1 MREGRWTT
9 VTQSGFDHERRGLE
23 AIRNSLPDADPWR
36 AWSNFTFTANTGHI
50 REIDLLVVAPGGVCM
65 VELKNWHGTVTTENG
80 DWVQTAPNGR
90 RRPCRNPL
98 HLVDQKAKELAGL
111 LGSHGKRAYVGGAVC
126 FTDNSLRNRLS
137 ARDQIGVYTV
147 AELLTM
153 LQQPPRDERRRITA
167 VDSREIAKSLER
179 VGIRKSDAEYKV
191 GPYLLER
198 QAFDS
203 GSTWADYLAK
213 HSELAEPA
221 RVRIY
226 LSERGSD
233 ATIRAS
239 VESAARR
246 EAAVLRR
253 FRHPGIVQLKQYD
266 PSGHSAGPALI
277 FDYDSRTLKLDE
289 YLAQH
294 GDGLDILGRMALVRQ
309 LAETMRS
316 AHSSRIYHRALAAR
330 SVHVIPQTRRR
341 KGQAAGTEA
350 IWRSPHLQISDWQI
364 ATQRGGGSASAGT
377 APNFAPTALSSLHI
391 ASSSDPYL
399 APELRALNADP
410 IHLDVYGLGV
420 LTYLLV
426 TGKPP
431 AASQAELLAQLEA
444 GEGLRP
450 SAVIDGL
457 SEDIDDLVQ
466 AATAYQPD
474 RRLSS
479 VDEFLEMLE
488 LVEDTLTTPSALPA
502 AEADVPEKDPLE
514 AVAGDVVDGRWEI
527 RRRLGTGSTSR
538 AFLVRDLAA
547 EQRKTRPLAVL
558 KVALSDSR
566 GEVLVREA
574 GVMRRLRADSRII
587 NLVEREPQRI
597 AGRTVL
603 ILEYVGD
610 ERIEGAEAGATRRH
624 HREET
629 VARQLRE
636 GGRLQVDQL
645 EAYGDY
651 LFGAVDFLE
660 GEGVWHRDIKPDNIA
675 VRIRPNRTRELVLID
690 FSLAGYPA
698 KEWEAGTEG
707 YLDPFLGDITRR
719 AYDSHA
725 ERYAVA
731 ATLHQMASA
740 ELPRWGNGSVPPQMT
755 DADEFPSPTIA
766 ADAFD
771 PAVRDGLVAFFR
783 KALHRDTAQRY
794 RDLKPMRDA
803 WRKIFLDAQRTAPS
817 SHRGKGSGSVVA
829 RDDTVAAPAIADAEP
844 LTVEDERNR
853 LAGLATLDTHLSAA
867 GLTPIAES
875 FLYGLGVTTVGE
887 LLDYSQRT
895 LVNRPGLGPK
905 TRTEIQRRVREWNE
919 RLRQTPISPLSPQG
933 RKAAKDQLAEL
944 NEVAA
949 EAEGADSG
957 PAMSSAVLRAVSL
970 DTLATLFMPTL
981 RKNGTNAKEVEMVR
995 LLLRL
1000 PDEHGELPDIG
1011 VWPKQKDVSDALRLS
1026 AGRIPQM
1033 AKTQRTRWKRHPAV
1047 RELRAEILEL
1057 LSELGRVAS
1066 AIEIAD
1072 ALTVRRG
1079 TTLPGRMQR
1088 RALALAAV
1096 RAVVEVEQLD
1106 LAQAE
1111 FRHQNN
1117 RGATDDALAAGL
1129 LALEVRDDDAPDTP
1143 SAPGLLDYAQRLGR
1157 TADRLA
1163 RQETLPTASTVL
1175 AELGAVAR
1183 PPGIVSWDERRMV
1196 EVAAAAS
1203 TNAAVTPRLEVYARD
1218 LPLVRALRL
1227 TQAGL
1232 VRIVPGVPEANQP
1245 GLTGEA
1251 VHDRV
1256 RARFPELVTHLG
1268 DGGHDL
1274 PIGAPLTRA
1283 LHDAGF
1289 ELTLGTH
1296 PDTGVQRYLPVRMD
1310 PASEY
1315 FSSGIVR
1322 RASTH
1327 SHAAAL
1333 YSDDP
1338 VLRAAGRAEERLA
1351 TSAQQDGYRVLT
1363 VRQARSAA
1371 AAHELAGPRF
1381 GAEQVSV
1388 TGLFLAEMHALIVPG
1403 EFPTWQTI
1411 LEADAAPAGS
1421 DDAENFASYARTA
1434 WGRVM
1439 PRIAALRESGTGP
1452 LLLTD
1457 AAVFARYDAMGV
1469 LDVLAERARQGGR
1482 GLWLLV
1488 PQADAGR
1495 EPQLNT
1501 VPVPYQAA
1509 LGEWI
1514 ELPDAWVE
1522 NAHRSGARRDMVR

>member
-23 AIRNSLPDADPWR
+23 AIRSQLPDADPWR

-50 REIDLLVVAPGGVCM
+50 REVDLLVVAPGGVCM
-65 VELKNWHGTVTTENG
+65 IELKDWHGTVTTENG

-98 HLVDQKAKELAGL
+98 HLVDKKAKELAGL
-111 LGSHGKRAYVGGAVC
+111 LGSHGKRVYVADAVC
-126 FTDNSLRNRLS
+126 FTDNSLRVRLS
-137 ARDQIGVYTV
+137 ARDQSGVYTI

-167 VDSREIAKSLER
+167 VDSREIAKALER
-179 VGIRKSDAEYKV
+179 VGIRKSDAEFKV
-191 GPYLLER
+191 GPYLLNR

-203 GSTWADYLAK
+203 GPTWADYVAT
-213 HSELAEPA
+213 HSELAEKA

-277 FDYDSRTLKLDE
+277 FDYDPRTLKLDE
-289 YLAQH
+289 YLTQH

-330 SVHVIPQTRRR
+330 SVHVIPHARR
-341 KGQAAGTEA
+341 KSQAVGTEA

-364 ATQRGGGSASAGT
+364 ATQRVGSASAGT
-377 APNFAPTALSSLHI
+377 APNFAPTALSSLHV

-457 SEDIDDLVQ
+457 SEDVDELVQ

-488 LVEDTLTTPSALPA
+488 LVEDALTAPSLVPA
-502 AEADVPEKDPLE
+502 EVDVPEKDPLE
-514 AVAGDVVDGRWEI
+514 AVAGDVIADRWEI

-587 NLVEREPQRI
+587 NLVEPEPQRI

-603 ILEYVGD
+603 VLEYVGD
-610 ERIEGAEAGATRRH
+610 ERIEGPDGTELGAIRRH
-624 HREET
+624 RREET

-719 AYDSHA
+719 AYDSYA

-731 ATLHQMASA
+731 ATLHQMASG
-740 ELPRWGNGSVPPQMT
+740 ELPRWGDGSVPPQMT
-755 DADEFPSPTIA
+755 DAEQFPYPTIA

-783 KALHRDTAQRY
+783 KALHRDTTQRY

-817 SHRGKGSGSVVA
+817 SQHGRDTGSAEPGDVSV
-829 RDDTVAAPAIADAEP
+829 PAIADAEP
-844 LTVEDERNR
+844 LSVERERNR
-853 LAGLATLDTHLSAA
+853 LAGLATLETHLSAA

-919 RLRQTPISPLSPQG
+919 RLRREPVSPLSPQG
-933 RKAAKDQLAEL
+933 RQAAKDQLAEL
-944 NEVAA
+944 DEVAA
-949 EAEGADSG
+949 EAEDAGGSG
-957 PAMSSAVLRAVSL
+957 PAMSSAALRAVSL
-970 DTLATLFMPTL
+970 DTLATLFVPEL
-981 RKNGTNAKEVEMVR
+981 RRNGTNAKEVEMVR

-1000 PDEHGELPDIG
+1000 PGEHGEVPDIG

-1033 AKTQRTRWKRHPAV
+1033 AKTQRTRWKRLPAV

-1079 TTLPGRMQR
+1079 TTLPGRAQR
-1088 RALALAAV
+1088 RALALATV

-1111 FRHQNN
+1111 FRHQHN

-1129 LALEVRDDDAPDTP
+1129 LALEVRDDDPPDTP

-1163 RQETLPTASTVL
+1163 RQEALPTASTVL
-1175 AELGAVAR
+1175 AELGAVTR

-1196 EVAAAAS
+1196 ELAAAAS
-1203 TNAAVTPRLEVYARD
+1203 TNAAVTPRLEIYPRD

-1232 VRIVPGVPEANQP
+1232 VRIVPGVPEARQP
-1245 GLTGEA
+1245 GLTSEA

-1256 RARFPELVTHLG
+1256 RARFPELVTGLG

-1274 PIGAPLTRA
+1274 PAGAPLTRA
-1283 LHDAGF
+1283 LRDAGF

-1296 PDTGVQRYLPVRMD
+1296 PDTGVQRYLPARID

-1338 VLRAAGRAEERLA
+1338 AIQAAGRAEERLA
-1351 TSAQQDGYRVLT
+1351 ASARRDGYRVLT
-1363 VRQARSAA
+1363 VRQARSEAA
-1371 AAHELAGPRF
+1371 ARELAGPRF
-1381 GAEQVSV
+1381 EAEQASV
-1388 TGLFLAEMHALIVPG
+1388 TRLFLAEMHALIVPG
-1403 EFPTWQTI
+1403 ELPTWQTI

-1434 WGRVM
+1434 WGRVL

-1469 LDVLAERARQGGR
+1469 LDELAERARQGGR

-1495 EPQLNT
+1495 EPQLNG
-1501 VPVPYQAA
+1501 VPVAYQAA

-1522 NAHRSGARRDMVR
+1522 NAHRSSARKDMVR